1 MPETTDDEFTFT
13 IEDNEYII
21 KKNDSSKN
29 KQRKNLIHGPSIIIG
44 VSITA
49 ICVLGIF
56 FALNI
61 VTSEDQQ
68 LIETQIS
75 EKETKLEPT
84 SVSYDVFFNNGSPIL
99 GSPDAPITLIEFGD
113 YQCHFCNVYFQNTEH
128 KILENFVVTGKVK
141 IMFKDFTIIGPDSIS
156 AAHAAHCAGDQGKY
170 WQYHN
175 MLYNNWTGENNG
187 WAASE
192 NLVMYANNIE
202 LDLELFLQCESS
214 NRHQNIIEQSN
225 NDARTLGITGTPA
238 FFIVDHK
245 NGEVETIGGAQPYE
259 VFERLFNSK
268 LEK

>member
-1 MPETTDDEFTFT
+1 M
-13 IEDNEYII
+13 
-21 KKNDSSKN
+21 
-29 KQRKNLIHGPSIIIG
+29 
-44 VSITA
+44 
-49 ICVLGIF
+49 
-56 FALNI
+56 
-61 VTSEDQQ
+61 
-68 LIETQIS
+68 
-75 EKETKLEPT
+75 
-84 SVSYDVFFNNGSPIL
+84 
-99 GSPDAPITLIEFGD
+99 
-113 YQCHFCNVYFQNTEH
+113 
-128 KILENFVVTGKVK
+128 TGKVK

>member
-29 KQRKNLIHGPSIIIG
+29 KQCKNLIHGPSIIIG
-44 VSITA
+44 ASITA

-61 VTSEDQQ
+61 ATSEDQQ

-75 EKETKLEPT
+75 EKEAKLEPT

-187 WAASE
+187 WASKE
-192 NLVMYANNIE
+192 NLIKFANNINLE
-202 LDLELFLQCESS
+202 LDQFSECINSQRYDS
-214 NRHQNIIEQSN
+214 IIEQSYI
-225 NDARTLGITGTPA
+225 DGQSLGITGTPA
-238 FFIVDHK
+238 FFIISNENQVIAI
-245 NGEVETIGGAQPYE
+245 NGAQPYD
-259 VFERLFNSK
+259 VFERVFNSI
-268 LEK
+268 LEN